1 IYQSGYRYQK
11 AGVMLMELIP
21 AGAAQASLFAPTT
34 PSNPNRDR
42 LMAVM
47 DSINQGMGRDTLT
60 IASQGTAKAADQGWR
75 MKRGSLSPAYAT
87 QWDQLPVV
95 KAG

>member
-1 IYQSGYRYQK
+1 
-11 AGVMLMELIP
+11 MLMELMP
-21 AGAAQASLFAPTT
+21 AETVQSSLFGPDDT

-60 IASQGTAKAADQGWR
+60 TASQGMAKAGDPGWR
-75 MKRGSLSPAYAT
+75 MKRGSLSPAYT
-87 QWDQLPVV
+87 TKWDQVPVV